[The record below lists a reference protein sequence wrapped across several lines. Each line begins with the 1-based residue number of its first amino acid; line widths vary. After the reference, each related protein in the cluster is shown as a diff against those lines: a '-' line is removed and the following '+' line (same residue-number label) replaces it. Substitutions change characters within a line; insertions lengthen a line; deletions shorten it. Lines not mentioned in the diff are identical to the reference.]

1 MIAVGGEKIGTFY
14 ISYGLTLKIH
24 DLIYSYLDYNIHF
37 ANFWDFTPCT
47 GGLKMLKML
56 KNLNF
61 QTYGRKG
68 IYSLK
73 CSSRGV
79 EGYYIYF
86 FWYYGSKP
94 FKMAKIGKKLPYFQI
109 WYFSAYFGHFEA
121 FRAIISNKK
130 LYSRLL
136 LFETNVLSYIS
147 PFYDNFFNI
156 FNIFRPPYRG

>member
-1 MIAVGGEKIGTFY
+1 MNLASIWIDQYKFVNSELIWECWSTHDCSRGEKIGTFY

-24 DLIYSYLDYNIHF
+24 ALIYSYLDYNIHF
-37 ANFWDFTPCT
+37 VNFWGFTPCT

-79 EGYYIYF
+79 EGYYIY
-86 FWYYGSKP
+86 
-94 FKMAKIGKKLPYFQI
+94 
-109 WYFSAYFGHFEA
+109 
-121 FRAIISNKK
+121 
-130 LYSRLL
+130 
-136 LFETNVLSYIS
+136 
-147 PFYDNFFNI
+147 
-156 FNIFRPPYRG
+156 IFRPNPVWPLWLQCIPSSVLCPLSVCGKKFVSQENPPQKFQEF